1 MQANGPRNTEEES
14 VVRRAQHGGEEQART
29 GVVVPRCV
37 PSMVLMSAR
46 HNSTST
52 RHSLQGTVELR
63 RRGGHSERHARE
75 TTC

>member
-29 GVVVPRCV
+29 GAVVPRCGV
-37 PSMVLMSAR
+37 CQAWCRCLQGTV
-46 HNSTST
+46 TT

>member
-29 GVVVPRCV
+29 GAVVCPGVCQAWCRC
-37 PSMVLMSAR
+37 LQGTA
-46 HNSTST
+46 TT